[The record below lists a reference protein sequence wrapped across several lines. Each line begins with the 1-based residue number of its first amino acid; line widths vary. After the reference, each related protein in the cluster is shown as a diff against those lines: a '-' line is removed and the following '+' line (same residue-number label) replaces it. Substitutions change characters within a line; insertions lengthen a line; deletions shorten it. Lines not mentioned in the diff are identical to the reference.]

1 MSDAFLDPI
10 IYSKRTQGY
19 EFTQED
25 QLISGSRILLSS
37 RPDWQQ
43 KVIVKYNVSAFSA
56 SVPYNLYDVVSYSG
70 SIYRCSTAT
79 SAGSWNISKWT
90 VMPNGILMSEVSQ
103 ISPEIGKYKVDY
115 ITGIVNFNINDNAK
129 SVRCEFYS
137 VGNFKIPSSMVYTKS
152 ENNLATESLE
162 EMIDNYNLYTEDI
175 RIDNEQARI
184 SNEDIRISQESTR
197 VSQENTRK
205 SQESARV
212 IAEANRV
219 AGGALIKSGDTMN
232 GDLTMSSD
240 NGIIMGN
247 MKINFNSGLGVLDI
261 TTI

>member
-25 QLISGSRILLSS
+25 QLINGSRILLSS

-43 KVIVKYNVSAFSA
+43 KVVVKYNVSVFSA
-56 SVPYNLYDVVSYSG
+56 SISYNLYDIVSYSG

-79 SAGSWNISKWT
+79 SGFWNASKWT
-90 VMPNGILMSEVSQ
+90 IMPNGILMSEVSQ
-103 ISPEIGKYKVDY
+103 ISPEIGQYKVDY

-129 SVRCEFYS
+129 SVRAEFFS
-137 VGNFKIPSSMVYTKS
+137 VGNFKIPSSMIYT
-152 ENNLATESLE
+152 ENTGDLVTETLD
-162 EMIDNYNLYTEDI
+162 EMISNYNLYTEDT
-175 RIDNEQARI
+175 RIDNELIRI
-184 SNEDIRISQESTR
+184 SSETTRLSQESTR
-197 VSQENTRK
+197 VLQENTRK

-212 IAEANRV
+212 VAEANRV
-219 AGGALIKSGDTMN
+219 AGGALIKSGDTMT
-232 GDLTMSSD
+232 GDLTMST
-240 NGIIMGN
+240 NKGIIMGN
-247 MKINFNSGLGVLDI
+247 IKLNFNSGLGTIDI